1 MRRVLLTSIVL
12 LVTGINGFSQK
23 SFKYIPEL
31 LTQGNTATIIYDNR
45 NTSLSGC
52 DPIEGVIYFWE
63 NYQWRADDLEM
74 TKNDSV
80 WTAEYTMSDKA
91 ALAVVVF
98 NSGEKIDKGG
108 RNTYCQFVLDK
119 SGKNPPSAYIGWGML
134 RNKTMS
140 GYSIPGFCDSVN
152 SIGDDVMRYW
162 INQELM
168 YNPTERANLFHIA
181 AEFLVKTNADEEKL
195 KQTTGYSI
203 EYVMTQ
209 PSPTEKQLLNAKE
222 LALRIMNDPGKAA
235 QIDSLIKNRFP
246 YNLALRDEMITKAFR
261 ETDFTSKKA
270 MLDEILKYYPSDIYR
285 DVTTEIS
292 SLYFGKLIQSVIYTP
307 IANAKDY
314 SLLYKYLH
322 DSPLNQL
329 ATYHWHHVQLPLR
342 DKLISNDKL
351 LSISTGIINEMQSRP
366 RIGKDLTIS
375 PVRWA
380 DLFVSKYRDIMT
392 AHSELLLEAGKY
404 SEALEIAEK
413 ISPLFENKSAD
424 FNDLYVRILSK
435 NGYDN
440 LIIPY
445 IKLSIGKNAA
455 TPEMLECLKADYI
468 KTKGA
473 EKGFDSYLTSLK
485 SAEDMEDMQA
495 KLKSSLI
502 KEKIDLFSFEEM
514 NGGRVDM
521 AAQKGKIIV
530 IDFWA
535 TWCAPCKAALP
546 GMQMAV
552 NKYKNDPDVAFYFVA
567 TQESK
572 PGFKDELR
580 KFVKEKGY
588 DITVLFDNPDAS
600 GKAQAT
606 YNNYSRKFKFSG
618 IPHKMIIDGN
628 GYLRWSSTG
637 YYGSPT
643 ELADEI
649 SCLIELIKSE
659 NLRK

>member
-1 MRRVLLTSIVL
+1 MLLAVVIQGAAQNNVKFVPEQVVQGKYTTIV
-12 LVTGINGFSQK
+12 
-23 SFKYIPEL
+23 
-31 LTQGNTATIIYDNR
+31 YDNR
-45 NTSLSGC
+45 NTPLSES
-52 DPIEGVIYFWE
+52 DNIEGVIYFWE
-63 NYQWRADDLEM
+63 DYQWRADDLNVS
-74 TKNDSV
+74 KKDSV
-80 WTAEYTMSDKA
+80 WVAEYLIPESA
-91 ALAVVVF
+91 ALALVVF
-98 NSGEKIDKGG
+98 TSGDKIDKGG
-108 RNTYCQFVLDK
+108 KFPYCQFIMDK
-119 SGKNPPSAYIGWGML
+119 SGKATPSAYIGWGLL
-134 RNKTMS
+134 RNKTMCEKY
-140 GYSIPGFCDSVN
+140 GIPGLCDSTN
-152 SIGDDVMRYW
+152 SIENEVMRYW

-168 YNPTERANLFHIA
+168 HNPGERANLFHIA

-209 PSPTEKQLLNAKE
+209 TNSTEKQLLYAKE
-222 LALRIMNDPGKAA
+222 LALRIMNDPDKAA
-235 QIDSLIKNRFP
+235 QIDSLIKTRFP
-246 YNLALRDEMITKAFR
+246 YNLARRDEMIKKAFL
-261 ETDFTSKKA
+261 ESDFTKKKA

-285 DVTTEIS
+285 DVNTEIS
-292 SLYFGKLIQSVIYTP
+292 NLYYGKLFQSVIYTP
-307 IANAKDY
+307 IASAKDY
-314 SLLYKYLH
+314 TLLYKYLH
-322 DSPLNQL
+322 DSPLVQL
-329 ATYHWHHVQLPLR
+329 ATYYWHHVQLQLR
-342 DKLISNDKL
+342 DKLVSNEKL
-351 LSISTGIINEMQSRP
+351 LALSTEIINEMQSRP
-366 RIGKDLTIS
+366 RTGKELATS
-375 PVRWA
+375 PKRWA
-380 DLFVSKYRDIMT
+380 ELFISKHRDILMS
-392 AHSELLLEAGKY
+392 HSELLLDAGKN

-413 ISPLFENKSAD
+413 ISSLFENKSAD
-424 FNDLYVRILSK
+424 FNDLYVKILSK

-455 TPEMLECLKADYI
+455 TPEMLEYLKQDYI
-468 KTKGA
+468 KSKGS
-473 EKGFDSYLTSLK
+473 ENGFDAYLTSLK
-485 SAEDMEDMQA
+485 SSEDMEDMQD

-521 AAQKGKIIV
+521 AVQKGKIIV

-552 NKYKNDPDVAFYFVA
+552 NKYKNDPGVLFYFVA

-580 KFVKEKGY
+580 EFVKEKGY

-600 GKAQAT
+600 GRAQAA
-606 YNNYSRKFKFSG
+606 YNNYSRQFKFSG

-643 ELADEI
+643 KLADEI

-659 NLRK
+659 NAK

>member
-1 MRRVLLTSIVL
+1 MRRLLLTTIVL
-12 LVTGINGFSQK
+12 LVAGINGFSQK

-31 LTQGNTATIIYDNR
+31 LTQGNTVTIIYDNR
-45 NTSLSGC
+45 NTPLSGC

-63 NYQWRADDLEM
+63 DYQWRADDLEM
-74 TKNDSV
+74 IKKDSV
-80 WTAEYTMSDKA
+80 WVAQYTMPDNA
-91 ALAVVVF
+91 ALALAVF
-98 NSGEKIDKGG
+98 NSGDKIDKGG
-108 RNTYCQFVLDK
+108 RNTYCQFILDK
-119 SGKNPPSAYIGWGML
+119 SGKNAPSACIGWGML

-140 GYSIPGFCDSVN
+140 GYSIPGFCDSIN
-152 SIGDDVMRYW
+152 SIADDVMRYW

-168 YNPTERANLFHIA
+168 YNPGERANLFHIA

-203 EYVMTQ
+203 EYVMTL
-209 PSPTEKQLLNAKE
+209 PNPTEKQLLQAKE

-235 QIDSLIKNRFP
+235 QIDSLINKRFT
-246 YNLALRDEMITKAFR
+246 YNLALRDDMILRAFR
-261 ETDFTSKKA
+261 ESDFEKKKA

-285 DVTTEIS
+285 DVNTEIS
-292 SLYFGKLIQSVIYTP
+292 NLYYGKLFQSVIYTP
-307 IANAKDY
+307 IATAKDY
-314 SLLYKYLH
+314 SFLYKYLH
-322 DSPLNQL
+322 DSPLLQL
-329 ATYHWHHVQLPLR
+329 TTYYWHHVQLPLR
-342 DKLISNDKL
+342 DRLISNDKL
-351 LSISTGIINEMQSRP
+351 LSLSTEIINEMKSRP
-366 RIGKDLTIS
+366 RTGKELVIS
-375 PVRWA
+375 PKRWEE
-380 DLFVSKYRDIMT
+380 LFISDHRSILMS
-392 AHSELLLEAGKY
+392 HSELLLEAGKN

-455 TPEMLECLKADYI
+455 TPEMLDYLKKDYI
-468 KTKGA
+468 QTKGG
-473 EKGFDSYLTSLK
+473 EKGFDAYLISLK
-485 SAEDMEDMQA
+485 SPEDLEDMQA

-552 NKYKNDPDVAFYFVA
+552 NKYKNDPGVVFYFVA

-580 KFVKEKGY
+580 QFVKEKGY

-600 GKAQAT
+600 GKAQAA

-618 IPHKMIIDGN
+618 IPHKMIIDGS

-659 NLRK
+659 NDR